1 MRGPDDLLILAPLGS
16 VPSEKTL
23 MNQASVTK
31 HPVTDKTR
39 EALAVT
45 LRGCEELIPQE
56 DWLQKLAK
64 SEATGVPLRIKLGLD
79 PTAPD
84 IHIGHTVVLNKMRQ
98 LQDLGHQVIFL
109 IGDFTSLIGDPSGR
123 NSTRPPLTP
132 EQIKANAETY
142 YKQASL
148 VLDPA
153 KTEIRYNSEWSL
165 PLGSMGMIQLAA
177 KYTVARMM
185 ERNDFHD
192 RFHAGTPIS
201 VHEFLYPLMQ
211 GYDSVALKSDLEL
224 GGTDQKFN
232 LLMGRHLQAEYGQ
245 EPQCILTMPLL
256 EGLDGVDKMSKS
268 KNNYIG
274 ITEEANTM
282 FAKVLSISDTLMW
295 RWYTLLSFKSMA
307 EIEALK
313 KEVEGGRN
321 PKDAKVMLAKE
332 ITTRFHSA
340 GAAEAAEQDFI
351 NRSKGGIPDDI
362 PEVALSGAPMGI
374 GALLKAAGLAPSTTE
389 AGRLIEGGGVR
400 IDGAV
405 ISDKGLKVEA
415 GTCVVQVG
423 KRKFA
428 RVTPAPSDPQAPVA
442 GLGGGGRHHDCPQ
455 DAGLVADR
463 LGGAAVGR
471 NGVAGQPGQRHVRLA
486 HGHRGRGAAGRRP
499 SLRAP
504 QGRIFFFGL

>member
-1 MRGPDDLLILAPLGS
+1 
-16 VPSEKTL
+16 VK
-23 MNQASVTK
+23 
-31 HPVTDKTR
+31 
-39 EALAVT
+39 
-45 LRGCEELIPQE
+45 
-56 DWLQKLAK
+56 KLVK
-64 SEATGVPLRIKLGLD
+64 SEATGQPLRIKLGLD

-132 EQIKANAETY
+132 EQIKENAETY

-148 VLDPA
+148 VLDPE

-165 PLGSMGMIQLAA
+165 PLGAMGMIQLSA

-192 RFHAGTPIS
+192 RFKAGTPIS

-274 ITEEANTM
+274 INEAPNTM
-282 FAKVLSISDTLMW
+282 FAKVLSISDVLMW
-295 RWYTLLSFKSMA
+295 RWYTLLSFQSLDA
-307 EIEALK
+307 IAALK
-313 KEVEGGRN
+313 REVENGRN
-321 PKDAKVMLAKE
+321 PKDAKVALAKE
-332 ITTRFHSA
+332 ITARFH
-340 GAAEAAEQDFI
+340 GVAAADAAEQDFI
-351 NRSKGGIPDDI
+351 NRSQGGVPDVID
-362 PEVALSGAPMGI
+362 EVAVGGAPLGI
-374 GALLKAAGLAPSTTE
+374 AALLKNAGLAPSSSE
-389 AGRLIEGGGVR
+389 ANRLIEGNGVR
-400 IDGAV
+400 VDSSV
-405 ISDKGLKVEA
+405 VTDKGLKLPA
-415 GTCVVQVG
+415 GTYVLQVG

-428 RVTPAPSDPQAPVA
+428 RVTLS
-442 GLGGGGRHHDCPQ
+442 
-455 DAGLVADR
+455 
-463 LGGAAVGR
+463 
-471 NGVAGQPGQRHVRLA
+471 
-486 HGHRGRGAAGRRP
+486 
-499 SLRAP
+499 
-504 QGRIFFFGL
+504 

>member
-1 MRGPDDLLILAPLGS
+1 
-16 VPSEKTL
+16 
-23 MNQASVTK
+23 MNQS
-31 HPVTDKTR
+31 
-39 EALAVT
+39 AVT
-45 LRGCEELIPQE
+45 TTPVSDGVRQALEISLRGVQELLPQDE
-56 DWLQKLAK
+56 WVKKLAR
-64 SEATGVPLRIKLGLD
+64 SEATGQPLRIKLGLD

-123 NSTRPPLTP
+123 NSTRPPLTK
-132 EQIKANAETY
+132 EQILVNAETY

-153 KTEIRYNSEWSL
+153 RTEIRYNSEWSE
-165 PLGSMGMIQLAA
+165 PLGATGMIQLAA

-185 ERNDFHD
+185 ERDDFHK
-192 RFHAGTPIS
+192 RFTTGQSIA

-232 LLMGRHLQAEYGQ
+232 LLMGRHLQQEYGQ
-245 EPQCILTMPLL
+245 EPQCVLTMPLL
-256 EGLDGVDKMSKS
+256 VGLDGVDKMSKS

-274 ITEEANTM
+274 IAEDANTM

-295 RWYTLLSFKSMA
+295 DWYTLLSFKSLADIAALKA
-307 EIEALK
+307 EIA
-313 KEVEGGRN
+313 GGRN

-340 GAAEAAEQDFI
+340 QAADAAEQDFQ

-362 PEVALSGAPMGI
+362 PEVALSGAPLGI
-374 GALLKAAGLAPSTTE
+374 GALLKQANLAPSTSE
-389 AGRLIEGGGVR
+389 ANRLIDGGGVR
-400 IDGAV
+400 VDGAV
-405 ISDKGLKVEA
+405 VSDKGLKLAA
-415 GTCVVQVG
+415 GSYVVQVG

-428 RVTPAPSDPQAPVA
+428 RVT
-442 GLGGGGRHHDCPQ
+442 LG
-455 DAGLVADR
+455 
-463 LGGAAVGR
+463 
-471 NGVAGQPGQRHVRLA
+471 
-486 HGHRGRGAAGRRP
+486 
-499 SLRAP
+499 
-504 QGRIFFFGL
+504 

>member
-1 MRGPDDLLILAPLGS
+1 
-16 VPSEKTL
+16 
-23 MNQASVTK
+23 MNQASPQT
-31 HPVTDKTR
+31 HPITDR
-39 EALAVT
+39 VLEALAVT
-45 LRGCEELIPQE
+45 KRGCEELIPE
-56 DWLQKLAK
+56 DAWVKKLAR
-64 SEATGVPLRIKLGLD
+64 SEATGQPLRIKLGLD

-132 EQIKANAETY
+132 EQIKVNAETY

-153 KTEIRYNSEWSL
+153 KTEIRYNSEWSI
-165 PLGSMGMIQLAA
+165 PLGSMGMIQLAS

-192 RFHAGTPIS
+192 RFHANTPIS

-245 EPQCILTMPLL
+245 EAQCILTMPLL
-256 EGLDGVDKMSKS
+256 EGLDGVEKMSKS

-274 ITEEANTM
+274 ISEEPNTM
-282 FAKVLSISDTLMW
+282 FAKVLSISDVLMW

-321 PKDAKVMLAKE
+321 PKEAKVALAKE
-332 ITTRFHSA
+332 ITARFHGA
-340 GAAEAAEQDFI
+340 AAAEAAERDFI
-351 NRSKGGIPDDI
+351 NRSKGGVPDEI
-362 PEVALSGAPMGI
+362 PEVSLSGAPMGI
-374 GALLKAAGLAPSTTE
+374 GALLKSAGLAPSTSE
-389 AGRLIEGGGVR
+389 ANRLIDGGGVR
-400 IDGAV
+400 VDSNV
-405 ISDKGLKVEA
+405 VSDKGLKLDA
-415 GTCVVQVG
+415 GTFVVQVG

-428 RVTPAPSDPQAPVA
+428 RVT
-442 GLGGGGRHHDCPQ
+442 
-455 DAGLVADR
+455 
-463 LGGAAVGR
+463 
-471 NGVAGQPGQRHVRLA
+471 LA
-486 HGHRGRGAAGRRP
+486 
-499 SLRAP
+499 
-504 QGRIFFFGL
+504 